1 MNWIVAFSTPIFLAN
16 SSSGVYFLFGG
27 AALLTVAVCIFW
39 MPETRGKS
47 LEEIDASFRKQE
59 RRIDH
64 IELGDMPTT
73 RTEARGTVIPSSVL
87 LSV

>member
-1 MNWIVAFSTPIFLAN
+1 MNWIVAFTTPIFLAS

-27 AALLTVAVCIFW
+27 AALVTVAVCIFW

-59 RRIDH
+59 KNTDH
-64 IELGDMPTT
+64 IELGLMTPIK
-73 RTEARGTVIPSSVL
+73 TEAKGKTRPSSVM
-87 LSV
+87 LSA